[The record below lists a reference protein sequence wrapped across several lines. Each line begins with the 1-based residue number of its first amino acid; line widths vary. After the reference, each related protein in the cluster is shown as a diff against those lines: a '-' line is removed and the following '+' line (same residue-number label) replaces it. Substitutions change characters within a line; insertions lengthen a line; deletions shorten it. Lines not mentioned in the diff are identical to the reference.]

1 MTDFIVVY
9 IQLTASQVG
18 EKYQKRDLMS
28 INLSYYRRQIK
39 KLKAKAVAYADI
51 GDTSKVEYLEKEIA
65 NYEKHIRQNE
75 PKGVDSYL
83 S

>member
-1 MTDFIVVY
+1 MAAFIVVY

-18 EKYQKRDLMS
+18 AKYLKMGLIVMIDYYKKRIEELK
-28 INLSYYRRQIK
+28 IK
-39 KLKAKAVAYADI
+39 IVAYAKMDN
-51 GDTSKVEYLEKEIA
+51 DAKVKELEKEVA
-65 NYEKHIRQNE
+65 NYERHMRQTE

>member
-1 MTDFIVVY
+1 MTVFIVAY

-18 EKYQKRDLMS
+18 AKYLKRVLMVT
-28 INLSYYRRQIK
+28 INYYKKRIEELKIK
-39 KLKAKAVAYADI
+39 IVAYAKMDN
-51 GDTSKVEYLEKEIA
+51 DAKVKELEKEVA
-65 NYEKHIRQNE
+65 NYERHIRQNE

>member
-1 MTDFIVVY
+1 
-9 IQLTASQVG
+9 
-18 EKYQKRDLMS
+18 MS

-39 KLKAKAVAYADI
+39 NLKAKAVAYADM
-51 GDTSKVEYLEKEIA
+51 GNTSKVEYLEKEIA
-65 NYEKHIRQNE
+65 NYENHIRRNE